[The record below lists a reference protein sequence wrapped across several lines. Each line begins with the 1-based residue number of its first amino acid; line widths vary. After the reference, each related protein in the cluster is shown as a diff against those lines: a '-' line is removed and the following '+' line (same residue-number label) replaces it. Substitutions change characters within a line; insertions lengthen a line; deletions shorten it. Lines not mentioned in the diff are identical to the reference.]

1 MSKCIPNEQKSKNT
15 SPCIFVYF
23 SHLKHSINGY
33 KGSYN
38 FNDTLYAE
46 AHGMKKNA
54 QIETTSAPQSKNLVF
69 TGKRLLIFSQMTT

>member
-1 MSKCIPNEQKSKNT
+1 MSKRIPNEQKSKNT

-54 QIETTSAPQSKNLVF
+54 HN
-69 TGKRLLIFSQMTT
+69 